1 MGLISDLGSTAWRK
15 FVIDGVSASGFNK
28 AKHEEIL
35 KFVFAVEAVLN
46 SSANGILVGNAV
58 VYQTRAALYADLA
71 HPADR
76 LGVVYNDSTAAYNG
90 IYRKTGSSGSGSW
103 VLTSLALPSTFIA
116 EVYAAIAAVAD
127 DLGLQID
134 TVSSD
139 LTTAI
144 EAVAADLGSQI
155 GLVGDSLDELQ
166 DLTRKRVL
174 PQVGERGILGSSGW
188 LRAFRMDNNGN
199 VVAGIDKENNLRG
212 RLRDHPGTAILNPD
226 FRAFSATEDGYLI
239 EAWDHDWV
247 PVNLRNPGKSYP
259 FSQIVGGIARL
270 MMERNGVFFRVGDAA
285 VDNFPLDVHGRLL
298 RYAEYA
304 GSSYSVKTEEV
315 LCETSFS
322 SSITSFRHLLLY
334 GQSLEDGIFSVPVET
349 SAAISPGKVLTPNG
363 GPAVRGA
370 NDASIVTDPEA
381 LYSLVNAREI
391 GRETPASNAGNEFAK
406 RLSGSTGVVVSAHAR
421 GGTAYVSLRKGS
433 QSYANLIEA
442 ARRVAFIGRANGL
455 AESQP
460 LVTWN
465 QGQNNRTD
473 SKSVYQGYI
482 EELFTDLNVDIPPK
496 TEISGTVVL
505 LVGQMSNWTAYAM
518 TTCDVPLAQ
527 LQAALDNAGIV
538 CVGPQYFLETVVD
551 GVHLTAGSSARWGAY
566 EGRAAAAGSAWQPVH
581 IVSAVRTGSSIEL
594 EFYTPSGDIVLD
606 TTNILNPGN
615 FGIEWFQAG
624 GTARTI
630 TSVTKTAAKKLTVTL
645 SGDPGS
651 PSTEEIGVAITGTS
665 GAAGGPT
672 TGARS
677 CIRDSSTDLDKQGRT
692 MFNFACHQRINVN

>member
-1 MGLISDLGSTAWRK
+1 MGAILDNAKTVYADGPGSAPLQP
-15 FVIDGVSASGFNK
+15 NK
-28 AKHEEIL
+28 REIIAL
-35 KFVFAVEAVLN
+35 FSLVEAVLN

-103 VLTSLALPSTFIA
+103 ILTGLALPSTFIA

-127 DLGLQID
+127 DLGADIAALAEELGLEIGA
-134 TVSSD
+134 VS
-139 LTTAI
+139 
-144 EAVAADLGSQI
+144 
-155 GLVGDSLDELQ
+155 DSFDELQ

-174 PQVGERGILGSSGW
+174 PQVGERGIFGSSGW
-188 LRAFRMDNNGN
+188 LRAFRMDNDGN

-226 FRAFSATEDGYLI
+226 FRAFSATEDGYMI

-270 MMERNGVFFRVGDAA
+270 MMEKNGVFFRVGDAA
-285 VDNFPLDVHGRLL
+285 VDNFPLDVQGRLL

-551 GVHLTAGSSARWGAY
+551 GVHLTAASSARWGAY

-606 TTNILNPGN
+606 TTNIANPGN
-615 FGIEWFQAG
+615 FGIEWFQTG

-692 MFNFACHQRINVN
+692 MFNFACHQRITVN